1 MFCFFLQD
9 SLFDMSS
16 ASSNFSLQSFDMSLN
31 GSNNTNVIVK
41 NCVNNPT
48 FNTSSDFYIIR
59 ITIDNVNVDTDGKY
73 NLILFLSSI
82 ITIGIN
88 IYI

>member
-1 MFCFFLQD
+1 
-9 SLFDMSS
+9 MSS

-59 ITIDNVNVDTDGKY
+59 ITIDNVNIDTDGKY
-73 NLILFLSSI
+73 NLILF
-82 ITIGIN
+82 
-88 IYI
+88 